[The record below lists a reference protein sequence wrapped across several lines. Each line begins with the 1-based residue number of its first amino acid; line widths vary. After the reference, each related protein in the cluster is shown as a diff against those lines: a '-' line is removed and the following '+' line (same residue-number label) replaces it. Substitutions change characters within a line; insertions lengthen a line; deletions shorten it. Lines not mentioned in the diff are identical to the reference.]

1 MRLIDADELLNQIKY
16 KPIPNITSETW
27 NELYERVL
35 DEIDNAPKIDTEKR
49 GDAISR
55 EWLLKKFNVREA
67 HEITRFYYVASV
79 IYHAPTI
86 EPTRPHGEW
95 IRTTHDIKGEHP
107 QTACWYKCPVC
118 NKDNPVNI
126 MFKYCP
132 NCGADMRG
140 GAE

>member
-16 KPIPNITSETW
+16 KPIPNIVSETW

-35 DEIDNAPKIDTEKR
+35 DEINNAPTIDTEKR

-55 EWLLKKFNVREA
+55 EWLLKKFSVREA
-67 HEITRFYYVASV
+67 HELTRFYYVATV

-86 EPTRPHGEW
+86 EPTRPQGKW
-95 IRTTHDIKGEHP
+95 ITKGYEP
-107 QTACWYKCPVC
+107 FGRC
-118 NKDNPVNI
+118 NICDGICEIND
-126 MFKYCP
+126 FCGH
-132 NCGADMRG
+132 CGADMRG